1 MNLRFIMKF
10 NLIDLMFLSLRFST
24 LTLKD
29 NIYIAKDNKI
39 ISCYISLIFRSKT
52 RKLLTP
58 NSISETL
65 ISFEYGLFKDISE
78 ECIINSIINEIRKN
92 YRSKKI
98 TLNNPVI
105 LLNKDFN
112 VLDPKKGIVQ
122 YFDYITNN
130 IERIIRN
137 GVGFSDFL

>member
-1 MNLRFIMKF
+1 MKF
-10 NLIDLMFLSLRFST
+10 NLIDLMFLSLRFSI
-24 LTLKD
+24 LTLKN

-39 ISCYISLIFRSKT
+39 IGCYISLIFRSKT

-58 NSISETL
+58 NSIAETI
-65 ISFEYGLFKDISE
+65 ISFEYGLFKDIGE
-78 ECIINSIINEIRKN
+78 ECIINSIIDKIKKN

-112 VLDPKKGIVQ
+112 VLDPKKSIVQ

-130 IERIIRN
+130 IERICKN

>member
-1 MNLRFIMKF
+1 MKL
-10 NLIDLMFLSLRFST
+10 NLIDLMFLSLRFSI
-24 LTLKD
+24 LTLKEG
-29 NIYIAKDNKI
+29 IYITSNDKI
-39 ISCYISLIFRSKT
+39 INCYVSLVFRSKT

-58 NSISETL
+58 NSISETI

-78 ECIINSIINEIRKN
+78 ECIINSIINEIKKN

-130 IERIIRN
+130 IERIIKN